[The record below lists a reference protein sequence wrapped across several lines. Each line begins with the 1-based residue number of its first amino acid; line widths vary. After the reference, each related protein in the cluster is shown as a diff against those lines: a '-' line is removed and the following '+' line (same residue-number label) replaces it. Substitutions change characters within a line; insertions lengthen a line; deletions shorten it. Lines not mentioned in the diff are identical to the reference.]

1 MKMSLK
7 MALATSVIW
16 IAIMYVGLPDA
27 LDWHGIQGSEWFVFT
42 GFGIAMIWYLCFLF
56 KRQIDKKF
64 D

>member
-7 MALATSVIW
+7 MALATSIIW
-16 IAIMYVGLPDA
+16 ICFMYVGLPDA
-27 LDWHGIQGSEWFVFT
+27 LDWHGIRGSDWFVVT

-56 KRQIDKKF
+56 KRHIDKKF